1 MKHKREGGKK
11 FLAFLLSAVMVSQM
25 YAMPVQ
31 SAFASQEGADGLS
44 VNEGSAVAGDTD
56 DQALRSDSYNGAAD
70 FREIASGISVTV
82 YKDAAMDEPLG
93 DEPVVDGAH
102 LYGKLNIDFAEK
114 EQPTLES
121 PNIKYVFPNNVNFTN
136 KGEQPLYDSSNNVAG
151 TWRIENGVAYLHYN
165 EDWLRTH
172 PSGCTAY
179 VGFDFSVQES
189 GKGDGDQVIINFPGT
204 GTSVTVNIKDGDVAG
219 SKFGANPSKE
229 WEMPTFDPTDNT
241 YTWTVKVSPQTIA
254 HDLKIY
260 DIIGSNLEF
269 VGGSFTLVDKDGN
282 PVSGT
287 CDASVDGKEATISL
301 GTLTKGDYYVQYKTK
316 VKQSALD
323 ALKDGENLSDVGNSV
338 RWTWGTSYQQEG
350 QSSPV
355 YPQTA
360 KYSMVSKYAADGS
373 VNENINWTVK
383 LNTGTLKAD
392 MSGYVFTDTLDAGQ
406 KFKAGTQYTVTDAAG
421 KVVAAGR
428 VDPSSNKLS
437 FTLPANLGK
446 QELTVTYAT
455 EMADPASSK
464 SVSNTATVTPSNGT
478 GVGGGATATYQP
490 SDSRTYISKE
500 LVQEGNAENGGKAS
514 WTSTVYFSAMESDT
528 DPGKVVFSDGIRKD
542 TWQQIKFSDV
552 VLKVAGTGQ
561 TLTAGT
567 DYEITNDGQ
576 WNDLQITFKSSELT
590 RSLIGTGNVVVS
602 YNTDCGTGAGTYTNT
617 SSVVIDNVKKGE
629 AKASYEVKAEAKA
642 PFTKKSSGNAW
653 WKADYVWADGTKGA
667 WIADWTIHANCDEP
681 NDWTHNAAGDLKGA
695 DVVIKDTLG
704 EGMEYVAGSSRY
716 WLRAANG
723 FTPAGDW
730 PTLTAEPATDGNVAT
745 FTIPTSSVVNGEGS
759 WNGYVELKYQTAIKP
774 SAVEPGET
782 REFSNT
788 AEGSAG
794 EKSFPAVTATT
805 SVANKVLDKQA
816 QRASDGS
823 HVTYTISVN
832 PNAQTIGDADTLTL
846 TDTMSAAASF
856 TKGTLS
862 VKDAAGNELTDG
874 VSYALKNK
882 ANDDGSTSTVLT
894 ITVPN
899 SKALKITYN
908 AAPQGAV
915 GDVVEI
921 SNNVVVE
928 GYASS
933 AARHSQK
940 WTVNKS
946 NAGTD
951 ATSYGITISKAND
964 GGNIALEGAEF
975 ELYQVDLDASTPG
988 NLVKSR
994 VETAG
999 ANPKA
1004 TDASGLVSFGDKD
1017 NPLASNTLYCFV
1029 ETKAPAGYKISNTE
1043 PTYVMFSGTSAQD
1056 KKDYAAALAK
1066 AKALGIT
1073 PNAGTSFNVF
1083 DEKSDQP
1090 EVAPTSVSLAARKV
1104 LTGRALTEGEF
1115 SFELKDASGN
1125 VLQTKTNAAD
1135 GSVAFDAIKYSQA
1148 GDFDY
1153 TISEVTKTGAEAKGV
1168 TYDGRQ
1174 VAVHV
1179 SVKQDPGSGELS
1191 ATVSYDGEDET
1202 PVFTNSYAAKGGLV
1216 LRASKTLEGRD
1227 LKAGEFKFEVR
1238 EGGRVVAT
1246 GTSDASGAV
1255 VFSELTY
1262 TEAGSH
1268 KYEVTEV
1275 AGVDKNITYSE
1286 AKYTVDVEVADNGD
1300 GTLTATP
1307 TVEGGKA
1314 LEFGNKFT
1322 PDAASVALSAKKDL
1336 TGRALT
1342 EGEFSFQVKEGE
1354 TVVATASNDAAG
1366 NVSFPQISYT
1376 APGEHDYTISEVAG
1390 GEVGMAYDSATYK
1403 AHVSVTQDA
1412 STGLLSAEATYEN
1425 GGLPIFRNT
1434 YSQASGE
1441 FQLSVAKTVNG
1452 GAPKAGETFGFSASA
1467 EGENAD
1473 SAPALADV
1481 TTDPEGKATFVPAL
1495 LADKDAGK
1503 TYTYRIHET
1512 GDLADGWTRAAD
1524 VIATVT
1530 VSGRTADNKL
1540 TAKVSYKQDAAGAE
1554 AYEGAAKFDNTF
1566 SASTAAVVAV
1576 SKKVTGG
1583 TSAVAGEAFE
1593 FELLGKDGS
1602 KVEGVDNVK
1611 VQAGG
1616 TAEFTG
1622 LKYTTADAGKT
1633 FDYTVH
1639 EIGHNTNGW
1648 TAASDVEATV
1658 KVTERADRSLAA
1670 EVSYGRGTN
1679 SAEFTNTYATSG
1691 EATFGVYKTVNGG
1704 TEAKPG
1710 EVFSFELYEADQI
1723 GNKTGEALDKVETA
1737 AGQVKDFSSRK
1748 FTSEGTYK
1756 FVIHETGHNDKG
1768 WTAASDVL
1776 VTVVATDNGNG
1787 TLKLKTTY
1795 SRSAEGVAGFDD
1807 TYAASGEATIKV
1819 SKTVNGGSDAKEGE
1833 FFEFELL
1840 DKGGNKVEGVDNV
1853 KVQAG
1858 GTAEFTG
1865 LKYSFADAGKKIE
1878 YTVHEVGHNSN
1889 GWTAASDVPV
1899 SVEVSD
1905 NGNGTLSTKAS
1916 YPGDAVAAE
1925 FDNIYEVVPAT
1936 AAPSVL
1942 KTVKTND
1949 GRAWQMQAGQF
1960 SFELC
1965 DATGRVLQTKFND
1978 ANGAA
1983 GFDPLS
1989 FGAPGTYTYQVR
2001 EGAVC
2006 APLAQTIERDATVYT
2021 VTYVVGEKNDGTENA
2036 RDLEVKSATV
2046 KSSSAIDVDADEG
2059 ADQGL
2064 SFVNVEKP
2072 GVPEQPAAPKAPEAP
2087 KGSDASTGTGAA
2099 KSGKT
2104 PQTGDVT
2111 SNVLSVAAATVGLA
2125 FMAATLHRRRED

>member
-1 MKHKREGGKK
+1 
-11 FLAFLLSAVMVSQM
+11 
-25 YAMPVQ
+25 
-31 SAFASQEGADGLS
+31 
-44 VNEGSAVAGDTD
+44 
-56 DQALRSDSYNGAAD
+56 
-70 FREIASGISVTV
+70 
-82 YKDAAMDEPLG
+82 
-93 DEPVVDGAH
+93 
-102 LYGKLNIDFAEK
+102 
-114 EQPTLES
+114 
-121 PNIKYVFPNNVNFTN
+121 
-136 KGEQPLYDSSNNVAG
+136 
-151 TWRIENGVAYLHYN
+151 
-165 EDWLRTH
+165 
-172 PSGCTAY
+172 
-179 VGFDFSVQES
+179 
-189 GKGDGDQVIINFPGT
+189 
-204 GTSVTVNIKDGDVAG
+204 
-219 SKFGANPSKE
+219 
-229 WEMPTFDPTDNT
+229 
-241 YTWTVKVSPQTIA
+241 
-254 HDLKIY
+254 
-260 DIIGSNLEF
+260 
-269 VGGSFTLVDKDGN
+269 
-282 PVSGT
+282 
-287 CDASVDGKEATISL
+287 
-301 GTLTKGDYYVQYKTK
+301 
-316 VKQSALD
+316 
-323 ALKDGENLSDVGNSV
+323 
-338 RWTWGTSYQQEG
+338 
-350 QSSPV
+350 
-355 YPQTA
+355 
-360 KYSMVSKYAADGS
+360 MVSKYAADGS

-383 LNTGTLKAD
+383 LNTGTLKAN

-406 KFKAGTQYTVTDAAG
+406 RFKAGTQYTVTDAAG
-421 KVVAAGR
+421 KTVATGD

-437 FTLPANLGK
+437 FTLPADLGK

-528 DPGKVVFSDGIRKD
+528 DSGKVVFSDSIRKD

-561 TLTAGT
+561 TLTAGA

-617 SSVVIDNVKKGE
+617 SSVVIGNVKKGE

-642 PFTKKSSGNAW
+642 PFSKKSSGNAW

-704 EGMEYVAGSSRY
+704 EDMEYVVGSSRY
-716 WLRAANG
+716 WLRGATG
-723 FTPAGDW
+723 FKSVGDW

-794 EKSFPAVTATT
+794 EKSFPATTATT
-805 SVANKVLDKQA
+805 SAANKVLDKQA

-862 VKDAAGNELTDG
+862 VKDAAGNEVTDG

-908 AAPQGAV
+908 VAPQGAV

-921 SNNVVVE
+921 SNNVVIE

-933 AARHSQK
+933 AARHNQK

-1104 LTGRALTEGEF
+1104 LTGRALT
-1115 SFELKDASGN
+1115 D
-1125 VLQTKTNAAD
+1125 
-1135 GSVAFDAIKYSQA
+1135 
-1148 GDFDY
+1148 
-1153 TISEVTKTGAEAKGV
+1153 
-1168 TYDGRQ
+1168 
-1174 VAVHV
+1174 
-1179 SVKQDPGSGELS
+1179 
-1191 ATVSYDGEDET
+1191 
-1202 PVFTNSYAAKGGLV
+1202 
-1216 LRASKTLEGRD
+1216 
-1227 LKAGEFKFEVR
+1227 
-1238 EGGRVVAT
+1238 
-1246 GTSDASGAV
+1246 
-1255 VFSELTY
+1255 
-1262 TEAGSH
+1262 
-1268 KYEVTEV
+1268 
-1275 AGVDKNITYSE
+1275 
-1286 AKYTVDVEVADNGD
+1286 
-1300 GTLTATP
+1300 
-1307 TVEGGKA
+1307 
-1314 LEFGNKFT
+1314 
-1322 PDAASVALSAKKDL
+1322 
-1336 TGRALT
+1336 
-1342 EGEFSFQVKEGE
+1342 GEFSFQVKEGE
-1354 TVVATASNDAAG
+1354 MVVAAASNDADG

-1390 GEVGMAYDSATYK
+1390 GEAGMAYDSATYK

-1412 STGLLSAEATYEN
+1412 STGQLSAEATYAN
-1425 GGLPIFRNT
+1425 GGSPTFRNT

-1452 GAPKAGETFGFSASA
+1452 TAPKAGETFDFSATA

-1473 SAPALADV
+1473 SAPALVDV
-1481 TTDPEGKATFVPAL
+1481 TTDPEGKATFAPAL

-1540 TAKVSYKQDAAGAE
+1540 TAKVSYRQDAEGAE

-1566 SASTAAVVAV
+1566 STSTAAAIAV

-1593 FELLGKDGS
+1593 FELLDKDGS
-1602 KVEGVDNVK
+1602 
-1611 VQAGG
+1611 
-1616 TAEFTG
+1616 
-1622 LKYTTADAGKT
+1622 
-1633 FDYTVH
+1633 
-1639 EIGHNTNGW
+1639 
-1648 TAASDVEATV
+1648 
-1658 KVTERADRSLAA
+1658 
-1670 EVSYGRGTN
+1670 
-1679 SAEFTNTYATSG
+1679 
-1691 EATFGVYKTVNGG
+1691 
-1704 TEAKPG
+1704 
-1710 EVFSFELYEADQI
+1710 
-1723 GNKTGEALDKVETA
+1723 
-1737 AGQVKDFSSRK
+1737 
-1748 FTSEGTYK
+1748 
-1756 FVIHETGHNDKG
+1756 
-1768 WTAASDVL
+1768 
-1776 VTVVATDNGNG
+1776 
-1787 TLKLKTTY
+1787 
-1795 SRSAEGVAGFDD
+1795 
-1807 TYAASGEATIKV
+1807 
-1819 SKTVNGGSDAKEGE
+1819 
-1833 FFEFELL
+1833 
-1840 DKGGNKVEGVDNV
+1840 KVEGVDNV

-1865 LKYSFADAGKKIE
+1865 LKYSFADAGKKFE
-1878 YTVHEVGHNSN
+1878 YTVHEVGHNAN

-1905 NGNGTLSTKAS
+1905 NGDGTLSAKAS

-1936 AAPSVL
+1936 ATPSVL
-1942 KTVKTND
+1942 KIVKTND

-1965 DATGRVLQTKFND
+1965 DATGMVLQTKFND

-2006 APLAQTIERDATVYT
+2006 APLAQTIERAATVYT

-2036 RDLEVKSATV
+2036 RDLEVKSVTV

-2059 ADQGL
+2059 TDQGL

-2087 KGSDASTGTGAA
+2087 KGSDAPTGTGAA

-2104 PQTGDVT
+2104 PQTGDAT
-2111 SNVLSVAAATVGLA
+2111 SSVLSVAAATVGLA

>member
-31 SAFASQEGADGLS
+31 SAFASQEGADGIS
-44 VNEGSAVAGDTD
+44 IDEGSAVAGDTD
-56 DQALRSDSYNGAAD
+56 DRALRSGSYNGDAD
-70 FREIASGISVTV
+70 FREVASGISATI

-93 DEPVVDGAH
+93 DERVADGAH
-102 LYGKLNIDFAEK
+102 LYGKLNIDFSEGEK
-114 EQPTLES
+114 PSLDS
-121 PNIKYVFPNNVNFTN
+121 PNIKYTFPDNVDFTDER
-136 KGEQPLYDSSNNVAG
+136 EQPLYDGSNNVAG
-151 TWRIENGVAYLHYN
+151 TWRIEDGVAYLHYN
-165 EDWLRTH
+165 EDWLSTQT
-172 PSGCTAY
+172 SGVIAHVSFKFT
-179 VGFDFSVQES
+179 VKEG
-189 GKGDGDQVIINFPGT
+189 GKGDGDQTVIAFPGT
-204 GTSVTVNIKDGDVAG
+204 GTTVTLQLKDGDVKG

-229 WEMPTFDPTDNT
+229 GEMPTLDPTDST
-241 YTWTVKVSPQTIA
+241 YTWTVKVSPETIA
-254 HDLKIY
+254 HDLKIH
-260 DIIGSNLEF
+260 DTIGSNLEF
-269 VGGSFTLVDKDGN
+269 VDGSFTLVDKDGN

-287 CDASVDGKEATISL
+287 CDASVNGKEATISL

-323 ALKDGENLSDVGNSV
+323 ALKDGEKLSDVENSV
-338 RWTWGTSYQQEG
+338 KWTWGTSNKQEG
-350 QSSPV
+350 QSGPV
-355 YPQTA
+355 NPQTA
-360 KYSMVSKYAADGS
+360 MYSMVSKYADAGS

-421 KVVAAGR
+421 KTVATDD

-437 FTLPANLGK
+437 FTLPENLGK

-455 EMADPASSK
+455 EMADPSSSK
-464 SVSNTATVTPSNGT
+464 SVSNTATVTPSNGP
-478 GVGGGATATYQP
+478 GVDGSATATYQP

-617 SSVVIDNVKKGE
+617 SSVVIDNIKKGE

-695 DVVIKDTLG
+695 DVVIKDTIG

-716 WLRAANG
+716 WLRGANG
-723 FTPAGDW
+723 FKSVGDW

-745 FTIPTSSVVNGEGS
+745 FTIPTSGVVNDEGS

-774 SAVEPGET
+774 SAVEPGKT

-788 AEGSAG
+788 AEGYAG
-794 EKSFPAVTATT
+794 EKSFPATIATT

-816 QRASDGS
+816 QRARDGS

-862 VKDAAGNELTDG
+862 VKDAAGNEVTNG

-899 SKALKITYN
+899 SKALKITYDV
-908 AAPQGAV
+908 APQGAI

-921 SNNVVVE
+921 SNNVVME

-933 AARHSQK
+933 AAQHSQK
-940 WTVNKS
+940 WTVTKS

-964 GGNIALEGAEF
+964 DGNIALEGAEF

-1004 TDASGLVSFGDKD
+1004 TDASGLVGFGDKD
-1017 NPLASNTLYCFV
+1017 NPLAANTLYCFV

-1115 SFELKDASGN
+1115 SFELKDASRN

-1135 GSVAFDAIKYSQA
+1135 GSVAFDAIEYSQA

-1153 TISEVTKTGAEAKGV
+1153 TISEVTKTGTEAKGV

-1179 SVKQDPGSGELS
+1179 SVKQDPDSGELS

-1202 PVFTNSYAAKGGLV
+1202 SVFTNSYAAKGGLV

-1246 GTSDASGAV
+1246 GTNDASGAV

-1275 AGVDKNITYSE
+1275 AGADKNITYSE

-1336 TGRALT
+1336 TGRALM

-1403 AHVSVTQDA
+1403 AHVSVTQNA
-1412 STGLLSAEATYEN
+1412 STGQLSAEATYEN
-1425 GGLPIFRNT
+1425 GGSPTFRNT

-1452 GAPKAGETFGFSASA
+1452 AAPKAGETFGFSAAA

-1473 SAPALADV
+1473 SAPALVDV
-1481 TTDPEGKATFVPAL
+1481 TTDPEGKATFAPPFLPIRTPARP
-1495 LADKDAGK
+1495 
-1503 TYTYRIHET
+1503 TP
-1512 GDLADGWTRAAD
+1512 
-1524 VIATVT
+1524 T
-1530 VSGRTADNKL
+1530 VSTRRVIL
-1540 TAKVSYKQDAAGAE
+1540 PAAGRARR
-1554 AYEGAAKFDNTF
+1554 
-1566 SASTAAVVAV
+1566 
-1576 SKKVTGG
+1576 
-1583 TSAVAGEAFE
+1583 TS
-1593 FELLGKDGS
+1593 S
-1602 KVEGVDNVK
+1602 
-1611 VQAGG
+1611 
-1616 TAEFTG
+1616 
-1622 LKYTTADAGKT
+1622 
-1633 FDYTVH
+1633 
-1639 EIGHNTNGW
+1639 
-1648 TAASDVEATV
+1648 
-1658 KVTERADRSLAA
+1658 
-1670 EVSYGRGTN
+1670 
-1679 SAEFTNTYATSG
+1679 
-1691 EATFGVYKTVNGG
+1691 
-1704 TEAKPG
+1704 P
-1710 EVFSFELYEADQI
+1710 
-1723 GNKTGEALDKVETA
+1723 
-1737 AGQVKDFSSRK
+1737 
-1748 FTSEGTYK
+1748 
-1756 FVIHETGHNDKG
+1756 
-1768 WTAASDVL
+1768 
-1776 VTVVATDNGNG
+1776 
-1787 TLKLKTTY
+1787 
-1795 SRSAEGVAGFDD
+1795 
-1807 TYAASGEATIKV
+1807 
-1819 SKTVNGGSDAKEGE
+1819 
-1833 FFEFELL
+1833 
-1840 DKGGNKVEGVDNV
+1840 
-1853 KVQAG
+1853 
-1858 GTAEFTG
+1858 
-1865 LKYSFADAGKKIE
+1865 
-1878 YTVHEVGHNSN
+1878 
-1889 GWTAASDVPV
+1889 
-1899 SVEVSD
+1899 
-1905 NGNGTLSTKAS
+1905 
-1916 YPGDAVAAE
+1916 
-1925 FDNIYEVVPAT
+1925 
-1936 AAPSVL
+1936 
-1942 KTVKTND
+1942 
-1949 GRAWQMQAGQF
+1949 
-1960 SFELC
+1960 
-1965 DATGRVLQTKFND
+1965 
-1978 ANGAA
+1978 
-1983 GFDPLS
+1983 PL
-1989 FGAPGTYTYQVR
+1989 R
-2001 EGAVC
+2001 
-2006 APLAQTIERDATVYT
+2006 
-2021 VTYVVGEKNDGTENA
+2021 
-2036 RDLEVKSATV
+2036 
-2046 KSSSAIDVDADEG
+2046 
-2059 ADQGL
+2059 
-2064 SFVNVEKP
+2064 
-2072 GVPEQPAAPKAPEAP
+2072 
-2087 KGSDASTGTGAA
+2087 
-2099 KSGKT
+2099 
-2104 PQTGDVT
+2104 
-2111 SNVLSVAAATVGLA
+2111 
-2125 FMAATLHRRRED
+2125 

>member
-1 MKHKREGGKK
+1 MKHKRVGGKK
-11 FLAFLLSAVMVSQM
+11 FLALLLSAVMVSQM

-31 SAFASQEGADGLS
+31 SAFAAAAGEEDQAAEAQQDSGD
-44 VNEGSAVAGDTD
+44 SAVDELAPRAGN
-56 DQALRSDSYNGAAD
+56 YNENAD
-70 FREIASGISVTV
+70 YREVSSGISVTV
-82 YKDAAMDEPLG
+82 YKDAALSEPLG
-93 DEPVVDGAH
+93 DEPVVDGTH

-121 PNIKYVFPNNVNFTN
+121 PNIKYTFPNNVNFTN

-151 TWRIENGVAYLHYN
+151 TWRIEDGVAYLHYN

-179 VGFDFSVQES
+179 VGFDFTVQES
-189 GKGDGDQVIINFPGT
+189 GKGDGDKVIIAFPGT

-219 SKFGANPSKE
+219 NKFGANPNKE
-229 WEMPTFDPTDNT
+229 WELPVFDPEDNT
-241 YTWTVKVSPQTIA
+241 YTWTVRVSPATVA
-254 HDLKIY
+254 HDLKVY
-260 DIIGSNLEF
+260 DTVGSNLEF
-269 VGGSFTLVDKDGN
+269 VDGSFTLVDKDGN

-287 CDASVDGKEATISL
+287 CDASVNGQEATISL

-323 ALKDGENLSDVGNSV
+323 ALKDGEELSDIGNSV
-338 RWTWGTSYQQEG
+338 RWTWGTSNEQEG
-350 QSSPV
+350 QSNTV

-360 KYSMVSKYAADGS
+360 RYSMVSKYAADGS

-421 KVVAAGR
+421 KTVATGD
-428 VDPSSNKLS
+428 VDPSSSKLS

-455 EMADPASSK
+455 EMVDPASSK

-500 LVQEGNAENGGKAS
+500 LVQEGNAENGGQAS

-528 DPGKVVFSDGIRKD
+528 DPSKVVFSDGIQKEP
-542 TWQQIKFSDV
+542 WQQIKFSDV

-561 TLTAGT
+561 TLAEGA
-567 DYEITNDGQ
+567 DYEITDDGQ
-576 WNDLQITFKSSELT
+576 WGSLQIIFKSSELT
-590 RSLIGTGNVVVS
+590 RSLIGAGDVVVS
-602 YNTDCGTGAGTYTNT
+602 YSTDCGTGAGTYTNT

-629 AKASYEVKAEAKA
+629 AKASYEVKAEAEA
-642 PFTKKSSGNAW
+642 PFSKKSFGNAW
-653 WKADYVWADGTKGA
+653 WKADYKWADGTKGA

-716 WLRAANG
+716 WLRGATG
-723 FTPAGDW
+723 FDSAGDW
-730 PTLTAEPATDGNVAT
+730 PTLTVEPATDGNVAT
-745 FTIPTSSVVNGEGS
+745 FTIPTSGMVNDEGS

-774 SAVEPGET
+774 SAVEPGQT
-782 REFSNT
+782 KEFSNT

-794 EKSFPAVTATT
+794 EKSFPATTATT
-805 SVANKVLDKQA
+805 TVANKVLDKQA

-846 TDTMSAAASF
+846 TDTMSATASF

-862 VKDAAGNELTDG
+862 VKDANGNEVTDG

-882 ANDDGSTSTVLT
+882 ANEDGSTSTVLT

-899 SKALKITYN
+899 SKALKITYDV
-908 AAPQGAV
+908 APQGAV
-915 GDVVEI
+915 GDEVEI
-921 SNNVVVE
+921 SNSVVIE

-933 AARHSQK
+933 AVNHSQK
-940 WTVNKS
+940 WVVNKS

-951 ATSYGITISKAND
+951 AVSYGITISKAND
-964 GGNIALEGAEF
+964 DGRTALEGAEF
-975 ELYQVDLDASTPG
+975 ELYQVDLNASAPG
-988 NLVKSR
+988 NLVKSM

-999 ANPKA
+999 DNPKV

-1017 NPLASNTLYCFV
+1017 NPLAANTLYCFV

-1043 PTYVMFSGTSAQD
+1043 PTYVMFSGTTAQD

-1066 AKALGIT
+1066 AQALGIT
-1073 PNAGTSFNVF
+1073 PNAGTTFNVF
-1083 DEKSDQP
+1083 DEKLDQP
-1090 EVAPTSVSLAARKV
+1090 EQPGQPT
-1104 LTGRALTEGEF
+1104 
-1115 SFELKDASGN
+1115 
-1125 VLQTKTNAAD
+1125 
-1135 GSVAFDAIKYSQA
+1135 
-1148 GDFDY
+1148 
-1153 TISEVTKTGAEAKGV
+1153 
-1168 TYDGRQ
+1168 
-1174 VAVHV
+1174 
-1179 SVKQDPGSGELS
+1179 
-1191 ATVSYDGEDET
+1191 
-1202 PVFTNSYAAKGGLV
+1202 
-1216 LRASKTLEGRD
+1216 
-1227 LKAGEFKFEVR
+1227 
-1238 EGGRVVAT
+1238 
-1246 GTSDASGAV
+1246 
-1255 VFSELTY
+1255 
-1262 TEAGSH
+1262 
-1268 KYEVTEV
+1268 
-1275 AGVDKNITYSE
+1275 
-1286 AKYTVDVEVADNGD
+1286 
-1300 GTLTATP
+1300 
-1307 TVEGGKA
+1307 
-1314 LEFGNKFT
+1314 
-1322 PDAASVALSAKKDL
+1322 
-1336 TGRALT
+1336 
-1342 EGEFSFQVKEGE
+1342 
-1354 TVVATASNDAAG
+1354 
-1366 NVSFPQISYT
+1366 
-1376 APGEHDYTISEVAG
+1376 
-1390 GEVGMAYDSATYK
+1390 
-1403 AHVSVTQDA
+1403 
-1412 STGLLSAEATYEN
+1412 
-1425 GGLPIFRNT
+1425 
-1434 YSQASGE
+1434 GE
-1441 FQLSVAKTVNG
+1441 FQLSVEKTVNG
-1452 GAPKAGETFGFSASA
+1452 AAPKAGEAFGFSATA

-1473 SAPALADV
+1473 TAPALGNV
-1481 TTDPEGKATFVPAL
+1481 TTDVEGKATFASAL
-1495 LADKDAGK
+1495 LSDKDAGK

-1512 GDLADGWTRAAD
+1512 GELADGWTRAAD

-1530 VSGRTADNKL
+1530 VSERSADNKL
-1540 TAKVSYKQDAAGAE
+1540 CAEVSYRQDVDGAE
-1554 AYEGAAKFDNTF
+1554 AYTGAAKFDNAF
-1566 SASTAAVVAV
+1566 NASTVATIAV

-1583 TSAVAGEAFE
+1583 TPAVAGETFD
-1593 FELLGKDGS
+1593 FELKDSTGKVLSTASAKAGETVNFDGI
-1602 KVEGVDNVK
+1602 E
-1611 VQAGG
+1611 
-1616 TAEFTG
+1616 
-1622 LKYTTADAGKT
+1622 YTTADAGKT
-1633 FDYTVH
+1633 FTYTVH
-1639 EIGHNTNGW
+1639 EVGHNDKGW
-1648 TAASDVEATV
+1648 TADSDV
-1658 KVTERADRSLAA
+1658 KVTVNVVEKADRSLVA

-1710 EVFSFELYEADQI
+1710 EVFSFELYEADQN
-1723 GNKTGEALDKVETA
+1723 GNKTGDALDKVETE
-1737 AGQVKDFSSRK
+1737 AGQVKNFSSRK

-1768 WTAASDVL
+1768 WTAASDV
-1776 VTVVATDNGNG
+1776 VATVVATDNGDG
-1787 TLKLKTTY
+1787 TLKLETTY
-1795 SRSAEGVAGFDD
+1795 SNSAEGVAGFDN
-1807 TYAASGEATIKV
+1807 TYAATGEATIKV
-1819 SKTVNGGSDAKEGE
+1819 TKTVNGGSDAKEGE

-1840 DKGGNKVEGVDNV
+1840 DKDGNKVEGVDNV

-1865 LKYSFADAGKKIE
+1865 LKYSFADAGKKFE
-1878 YTVHEVGHNSN
+1878 YTVHEVGHNTN

-1905 NGNGTLSTKAS
+1905 NGDGTLSAEAS

-1925 FDNIYEVVPAT
+1925 FDNIYEVAPAT

-1949 GRAWQMQAGQF
+1949 GRTWEMQAGQF

-1965 DATGRVLQTKFND
+1965 DATGMVLQTKSND
-1978 ANGAA
+1978 ASGVVD
-1983 GFDPLS
+1983 FDLLS
-1989 FGAPGTYTYQVR
+1989 FDAPGTYTYQVR

-2021 VTYVVGEKNDGTENA
+2021 VTYVVDEKNDGTENA
-2036 RDLEVKSATV
+2036 RDLEVKSAVV
-2046 KSSSAIDVDADEG
+2046 KSSSAIDVDAGEG

-2072 GVPEQPAAPKAPEAP
+2072 SVPEQPATPKAPETP
-2087 KGSDASTGTGAA
+2087 KGSDAPTGTGAA

-2111 SNVLSVAAATVGLA
+2111 SSVLSVAAATVGLA

>member
-1 MKHKREGGKK
+1 MKHKKEGGKK

-31 SAFASQEGADGLS
+31 SAFASQEGVDGLS
-44 VNEGSAVAGDTD
+44 VNEGSAVVGDTD
-56 DQALRSDSYNGAAD
+56 DQAPRSGSYNGAAD
-70 FREIASGISVTV
+70 FREVASGISVTV

-121 PNIKYVFPNNVNFTN
+121 PNIKYVFPSNVNFTN

-189 GKGDGDQVIINFPGT
+189 GKGDGDQVIINFPST

-260 DIIGSNLEF
+260 DTIGSNLEF
-269 VGGSFTLVDKDGN
+269 VGGSFALVDKDGN

-287 CDASVDGKEATISL
+287 CDASVNGKEATISL

-383 LNTGTLKAD
+383 LNTGTLKAN

-406 KFKAGTQYTVTDAAG
+406 RFKAGTQYTVTDAAG
-421 KVVAAGR
+421 KTVATGD

-437 FTLPANLGK
+437 FTLPADLGK

-528 DPGKVVFSDGIRKD
+528 DSGKVVFSDSIRKD

-561 TLTAGT
+561 TLTAGA

-617 SSVVIDNVKKGE
+617 SSVVIGNVKKGE

-642 PFTKKSSGNAW
+642 PFSKKSSGNAW

-704 EGMEYVAGSSRY
+704 EDMEYVVGSSRY
-716 WLRAANG
+716 WLRGATG
-723 FTPAGDW
+723 FKSVGDW
-730 PTLTAEPATDGNVAT
+730 PTLTAEPTTSGNVAT
-745 FTIPTSSVVNGEGS
+745 FTIPTSGVVNDEGS

-788 AEGSAG
+788 AEGYAG
-794 EKSFPAVTATT
+794 EKSFPATTATT

-862 VKDAAGNELTDG
+862 VKDAAGNEVTDG

-882 ANDDGSTSTVLT
+882 ANADGSTSTVLT

-908 AAPQGAV
+908 VAPQGAV

-921 SNNVVVE
+921 SNNVVIE

-933 AARHSQK
+933 AAQHSQK

-1104 LTGRALTEGEF
+1104 LDGRALT
-1115 SFELKDASGN
+1115 D
-1125 VLQTKTNAAD
+1125 
-1135 GSVAFDAIKYSQA
+1135 
-1148 GDFDY
+1148 
-1153 TISEVTKTGAEAKGV
+1153 
-1168 TYDGRQ
+1168 
-1174 VAVHV
+1174 
-1179 SVKQDPGSGELS
+1179 
-1191 ATVSYDGEDET
+1191 
-1202 PVFTNSYAAKGGLV
+1202 
-1216 LRASKTLEGRD
+1216 
-1227 LKAGEFKFEVR
+1227 
-1238 EGGRVVAT
+1238 
-1246 GTSDASGAV
+1246 
-1255 VFSELTY
+1255 
-1262 TEAGSH
+1262 
-1268 KYEVTEV
+1268 
-1275 AGVDKNITYSE
+1275 
-1286 AKYTVDVEVADNGD
+1286 
-1300 GTLTATP
+1300 
-1307 TVEGGKA
+1307 
-1314 LEFGNKFT
+1314 
-1322 PDAASVALSAKKDL
+1322 
-1336 TGRALT
+1336 
-1342 EGEFSFQVKEGE
+1342 GEFSFQVKEGE

-1611 VQAGG
+1611 VQAGD

-1648 TAASDVEATV
+1648 KADSDVKVTV
-1658 KVTERADRSLAA
+1658 KVTESTDRSLVA

-1723 GNKTGEALDKVETA
+1723 GNKTGEALDKVETV
-1737 AGQVKDFSSRK
+1737 AGQVKNFSSRK

-1768 WTAASDVL
+1768 WTAVSDVI
-1776 VTVVATDNGNG
+1776 VTVVATDNGYG

-1840 DKGGNKVEGVDNV
+1840 DKDGNKVEGVDNV

-1865 LKYSFADAGKKIE
+1865 LKYSFVDAGKKFE
-1878 YTVHEVGHNSN
+1878 YTVHEVGHNAN

-1905 NGNGTLSTKAS
+1905 NGDGTLSAKAS

-1925 FDNIYEVVPAT
+1925 FDNIYEVVPA
-1936 AAPSVL
+1936 AATPSVL
-1942 KTVKTND
+1942 KIVKTND
-1949 GRAWQMQAGQF
+1949 GRAWQMRAGQF

-1965 DATGRVLQTKFND
+1965 DATGMVLQTKFND
-1978 ANGAA
+1978 ANGAVD
-1983 GFDPLS
+1983 FDPLS
-1989 FGAPGTYTYQVR
+1989 FDAPGTYTYQVR

-2036 RDLEVKSATV
+2036 RDLEVKSVTV

-2072 GVPEQPAAPKAPEAP
+2072 DVPEQPAAPKAPEAP
-2087 KGSDASTGTGAA
+2087 KGADAPTGTGAA

>member
-31 SAFASQEGADGLS
+31 SAFASQEGVDGLS
-44 VNEGSAVAGDTD
+44 VNEGSAVVGDID

-260 DIIGSNLEF
+260 DTIGSNLEF
-269 VGGSFTLVDKDGN
+269 VGGSFALVDKDGN

-338 RWTWGTSYQQEG
+338 RWTWGTSNKQEG

-421 KVVAAGR
+421 KVVAAGH

-464 SVSNTATVTPSNGT
+464 SVSNTATVTPSNGP

-500 LVQEGNAENGGKAS
+500 LVQESNAENGGKAS

-528 DPGKVVFSDGIRKD
+528 DPGKVVFSDDIQKD
-542 TWQQIKFSDV
+542 PWQQIKFSDV

-561 TLTAGT
+561 TLTAGA

-617 SSVVIDNVKKGE
+617 SSIAVDNVKKGE
-629 AKASYEVKAEAKA
+629 ARASYEVKAEAKA
-642 PFTKKSSGNAW
+642 PFSKKSSGNAW

-716 WLRAANG
+716 WLRGATG
-723 FTPAGDW
+723 FKSAGDW

-745 FTIPTSSVVNGEGS
+745 FTISTRGVVNDEGS

-788 AEGSAG
+788 AEGYAG
-794 EKSFPAVTATT
+794 EKSFPATTATT

-832 PNAQTIGDADTLTL
+832 PNAHTIGDADTLTL

-862 VKDAAGNELTDG
+862 VKDAAGNEVTDG

-908 AAPQGAV
+908 VAPQGAV

-921 SNNVVVE
+921 SNNVVIE

-994 VETAG
+994 VETVG

-1090 EVAPTSVSLAARKV
+1090 EKPEVTPVDVSLAAQKV
-1104 LTGRALTEGEF
+1104 L
-1115 SFELKDASGN
+1115 
-1125 VLQTKTNAAD
+1125 
-1135 GSVAFDAIKYSQA
+1135 
-1148 GDFDY
+1148 
-1153 TISEVTKTGAEAKGV
+1153 
-1168 TYDGRQ
+1168 DGR
-1174 VAVHV
+1174 
-1179 SVKQDPGSGELS
+1179 
-1191 ATVSYDGEDET
+1191 
-1202 PVFTNSYAAKGGLV
+1202 V
-1216 LRASKTLEGRD
+1216 LTD
-1227 LKAGEFKFEVR
+1227 
-1238 EGGRVVAT
+1238 
-1246 GTSDASGAV
+1246 
-1255 VFSELTY
+1255 
-1262 TEAGSH
+1262 
-1268 KYEVTEV
+1268 
-1275 AGVDKNITYSE
+1275 
-1286 AKYTVDVEVADNGD
+1286 
-1300 GTLTATP
+1300 
-1307 TVEGGKA
+1307 
-1314 LEFGNKFT
+1314 
-1322 PDAASVALSAKKDL
+1322 
-1336 TGRALT
+1336 
-1342 EGEFSFQVKEGE
+1342 GEFSFQVKEGE

-1403 AHVSVTQDA
+1403 AHVSVTQNA
-1412 STGLLSAEATYEN
+1412 STGQLSAKATYEN
-1425 GGLPIFRNT
+1425 GGSPTFRNT

-1452 GAPKAGETFGFSASA
+1452 TAPKAGETFGFSASA

-1473 SAPALADV
+1473 SAPALVDV
-1481 TTDPEGKATFVPAL
+1481 TTDPEGKATFAPAL

-1530 VSGRTADNKL
+1530 VSERTADNKL
-1540 TAKVSYKQDAAGAE
+1540 TAKVSYRQDAEGAE

-1566 SASTAAVVAV
+1566 STSTAAAIAV

-1593 FELLGKDGS
+1593 FELLDKDGS

-1648 TAASDVEATV
+1648 KADSDVKVTV
-1658 KVTERADRSLAA
+1658 KVTENADRSLAA

-1723 GNKTGEALDKVETA
+1723 GNKTGEALDKVETV
-1737 AGQVKDFSSRK
+1737 AGQVKNFSSRK

-1756 FVIHETGHNDKG
+1756 FVIHEVGHNANG
-1768 WTAASDVL
+1768 WTAASDVI

-1787 TLKLKTTY
+1787 TLKLETNY
-1795 SRSAEGVAGFDD
+1795 SNSVEGVAGFDD

-1840 DKGGNKVEGVDNV
+1840 DKDGSKVEGVDNV

-1865 LKYSFADAGKKIE
+1865 LKYSFADAGKKFE
-1878 YTVHEVGHNSN
+1878 YIVHEVGHNTN

-1905 NGNGTLSTKAS
+1905 NGDGTLSAKAS

-1965 DATGRVLQTKFND
+1965 DATGMVLQTKFND
-1978 ANGAA
+1978 ANGAVD
-1983 GFDPLS
+1983 FDLLS

-2087 KGSDASTGTGAA
+2087 KGSDAPTGTGAA

>member
-1 MKHKREGGKK
+1 MKHKKEGGKK

-31 SAFASQEGADGLS
+31 SAFASQEGVDGLS
-44 VNEGSAVAGDTD
+44 VNEGSAVVGDTD
-56 DQALRSDSYNGAAD
+56 DQAPRSGSYNGAAD
-70 FREIASGISVTV
+70 FREVASGISVTV

-121 PNIKYVFPNNVNFTN
+121 PNIKYVFPSNVNFTN

-189 GKGDGDQVIINFPGT
+189 GKGDGDQVIINFPST

-260 DIIGSNLEF
+260 DTIGSNLEF
-269 VGGSFTLVDKDGN
+269 VGGSFALVDKDGN

-287 CDASVDGKEATISL
+287 CDASVNGKEATISL

-383 LNTGTLKAD
+383 LNTGTLKAN

-406 KFKAGTQYTVTDAAG
+406 RFKAGTQYTVTDAAG
-421 KVVAAGR
+421 KTVATGD

-437 FTLPANLGK
+437 FTLPADLGK

-455 EMADPASSK
+455 EMTDPASSK

-528 DPGKVVFSDGIRKD
+528 DSGKVVFSDSIRKD

-561 TLTAGT
+561 TLTAGA

-617 SSVVIDNVKKGE
+617 SSVVIGNVKKGE

-642 PFTKKSSGNAW
+642 PFSKKSSGNAW

-704 EGMEYVAGSSRY
+704 EDMEYVVGSSRY
-716 WLRAANG
+716 WLRGATG
-723 FTPAGDW
+723 FKSVGDW
-730 PTLTAEPATDGNVAT
+730 PTLTAEPTTSGNVAT
-745 FTIPTSSVVNGEGS
+745 FTIPTSGVVNDEGS

-788 AEGSAG
+788 AEGYAG
-794 EKSFPAVTATT
+794 EKSFPATTATT

-862 VKDAAGNELTDG
+862 VKDAAGNEVTDG

-882 ANDDGSTSTVLT
+882 ANADGSTSTVLT

-908 AAPQGAV
+908 VAPQGAV

-921 SNNVVVE
+921 SNNVVIE

-933 AARHSQK
+933 AAQHSQK

-1104 LTGRALTEGEF
+1104 
-1115 SFELKDASGN
+1115 
-1125 VLQTKTNAAD
+1125 
-1135 GSVAFDAIKYSQA
+1135 
-1148 GDFDY
+1148 
-1153 TISEVTKTGAEAKGV
+1153 
-1168 TYDGRQ
+1168 
-1174 VAVHV
+1174 
-1179 SVKQDPGSGELS
+1179 
-1191 ATVSYDGEDET
+1191 
-1202 PVFTNSYAAKGGLV
+1202 
-1216 LRASKTLEGRD
+1216 
-1227 LKAGEFKFEVR
+1227 
-1238 EGGRVVAT
+1238 
-1246 GTSDASGAV
+1246 
-1255 VFSELTY
+1255 
-1262 TEAGSH
+1262 
-1268 KYEVTEV
+1268 
-1275 AGVDKNITYSE
+1275 
-1286 AKYTVDVEVADNGD
+1286 
-1300 GTLTATP
+1300 
-1307 TVEGGKA
+1307 
-1314 LEFGNKFT
+1314 
-1322 PDAASVALSAKKDL
+1322 L

-1787 TLKLKTTY
+1787 TLKLETTY
-1795 SRSAEGVAGFDD
+1795 SNPVEGVAGFDD

-2036 RDLEVKSATV
+2036 RDLEVKSVTV

-2072 GVPEQPAAPKAPEAP
+2072 DVPEQPAAPKAPEAP

>member
-31 SAFASQEGADGLS
+31 SAFASQEGADGIS
-44 VNEGSAVAGDTD
+44 IDEGSAVAGDTD
-56 DQALRSDSYNGAAD
+56 DRALRSGSYNGDAD
-70 FREIASGISVTV
+70 FREVASGISATI

-93 DEPVVDGAH
+93 DERVADGAH
-102 LYGKLNIDFAEK
+102 LYGKLNIDFSEGEK
-114 EQPTLES
+114 PSLDS
-121 PNIKYVFPNNVNFTN
+121 PNIKYTFPDNVDFTDER
-136 KGEQPLYDSSNNVAG
+136 EQPLYDGSNNVAG
-151 TWRIENGVAYLHYN
+151 TWRIEDGVAYLHYN
-165 EDWLRTH
+165 EDWLSTH
-172 PSGCTAY
+172 TSGVIAHVSFKFT
-179 VGFDFSVQES
+179 VKEG
-189 GKGDGDQVIINFPGT
+189 GKGDGDQTVIAFPGT
-204 GTSVTVNIKDGDVAG
+204 GTTVTLQLKDGDVKG

-229 WEMPTFDPTDNT
+229 GEMPTLDPTDST

-254 HDLKIY
+254 HDLKIH
-260 DIIGSNLEF
+260 DTIGSNLEF
-269 VGGSFTLVDKDGN
+269 VDGSFTLVDKDGN

-287 CDASVDGKEATISL
+287 CDASVNGKEATISL

-323 ALKDGENLSDVGNSV
+323 ALKDGEKLSDVENSV
-338 RWTWGTSYQQEG
+338 KWTWGTSYQQEG
-350 QSSPV
+350 QSGPV
-355 YPQTA
+355 NPQTA
-360 KYSMVSKYAADGS
+360 MYSMVSKYADAGS

-383 LNTGTLKAD
+383 LNAGTLKAD

-421 KVVAAGR
+421 KTVATDD

-437 FTLPANLGK
+437 FTLPENLGK

-455 EMADPASSK
+455 EMADPSSSK
-464 SVSNTATVTPSNGT
+464 SVSNTATVAPSNGP
-478 GVGGGATATYQP
+478 GVDGSATATYQP

-514 WTSTVYFSAMESDT
+514 WSSTVYFSAMENDT
-528 DPGKVVFSDGIRKD
+528 DPGKVVFSDGIKRNP
-542 TWQQIKFSDV
+542 WQQIKFSDV

-576 WNDLQITFKSSELT
+576 WNDLQITFRSSELT
-590 RSLIGTGNVVVS
+590 RGLIGTGDVVVS

-642 PFTKKSSGNAW
+642 PFSKKSSGNAW

-681 NDWTHNAAGDLKGA
+681 NDWTHTAAGDLKGA
-695 DVVIKDTLG
+695 DVVIKDTIG

-716 WLRAANG
+716 WLRGANG
-723 FTPAGDW
+723 FKSVGDW

-745 FTIPTSSVVNGEGS
+745 FTIPTSGVVNDEGS

-794 EKSFPAVTATT
+794 KKSFPATTAKT

-832 PNAQTIGDADTLTL
+832 PNAQTIGDADALTL

-862 VKDAAGNELTDG
+862 VKDAAGNEVTDG

-908 AAPQGAV
+908 VAPQGAV

-921 SNNVVVE
+921 SNNVVIE

-1004 TDASGLVSFGDKD
+1004 TDARGLVSFGDKD

-1090 EVAPTSVSLAARKV
+1090 EKPEKPEVTPVDVSLAAQKV
-1104 LTGRALTEGEF
+1104 LDGRALM
-1115 SFELKDASGN
+1115 
-1125 VLQTKTNAAD
+1125 
-1135 GSVAFDAIKYSQA
+1135 
-1148 GDFDY
+1148 
-1153 TISEVTKTGAEAKGV
+1153 
-1168 TYDGRQ
+1168 
-1174 VAVHV
+1174 
-1179 SVKQDPGSGELS
+1179 
-1191 ATVSYDGEDET
+1191 
-1202 PVFTNSYAAKGGLV
+1202 
-1216 LRASKTLEGRD
+1216 
-1227 LKAGEFKFEVR
+1227 
-1238 EGGRVVAT
+1238 
-1246 GTSDASGAV
+1246 
-1255 VFSELTY
+1255 
-1262 TEAGSH
+1262 
-1268 KYEVTEV
+1268 
-1275 AGVDKNITYSE
+1275 
-1286 AKYTVDVEVADNGD
+1286 
-1300 GTLTATP
+1300 
-1307 TVEGGKA
+1307 
-1314 LEFGNKFT
+1314 
-1322 PDAASVALSAKKDL
+1322 
-1336 TGRALT
+1336 
-1342 EGEFSFQVKEGE
+1342 EGEFSFQVKEGG
-1354 TVVATASNDAAG
+1354 TVVATASNDTAG

-1390 GEVGMAYDSATYK
+1390 GEAGMAYDSATYK
-1403 AHVSVTQDA
+1403 AHVSVTQNA
-1412 STGLLSAEATYEN
+1412 STGQLSAEATYEN
-1425 GGLPIFRNT
+1425 GGSPTFRNT

-1452 GAPKAGETFGFSASA
+1452 AAPKAGETFGFSAAA

-1473 SAPALADV
+1473 SAPALVDV
-1481 TTDPEGKATFVPAL
+1481 TTDPEGKATFAPAL

-1512 GDLADGWTRAAD
+1512 GDLAGGWTRAAD

-1530 VSGRTADNKL
+1530 VSGRTTDNKL
-1540 TAKVSYKQDAAGAE
+1540 TAKVSYRQDVDGAE
-1554 AYEGAAKFDNTF
+1554 AYTGVAKFDNTF
-1566 SASTAAVVAV
+1566 STSTAATIAV

-1622 LKYTTADAGKT
+1622 LKY
-1633 FDYTVH
+1633 
-1639 EIGHNTNGW
+1639 
-1648 TAASDVEATV
+1648 
-1658 KVTERADRSLAA
+1658 
-1670 EVSYGRGTN
+1670 
-1679 SAEFTNTYATSG
+1679 
-1691 EATFGVYKTVNGG
+1691 
-1704 TEAKPG
+1704 
-1710 EVFSFELYEADQI
+1710 
-1723 GNKTGEALDKVETA
+1723 
-1737 AGQVKDFSSRK
+1737 
-1748 FTSEGTYK
+1748 
-1756 FVIHETGHNDKG
+1756 
-1768 WTAASDVL
+1768 
-1776 VTVVATDNGNG
+1776 
-1787 TLKLKTTY
+1787 
-1795 SRSAEGVAGFDD
+1795 
-1807 TYAASGEATIKV
+1807 
-1819 SKTVNGGSDAKEGE
+1819 
-1833 FFEFELL
+1833 
-1840 DKGGNKVEGVDNV
+1840 
-1853 KVQAG
+1853 
-1858 GTAEFTG
+1858 
-1865 LKYSFADAGKKIE
+1865 SFADAGKKLE
-1878 YTVHEVGHNSN
+1878 YIVHEVGHNTN

-1905 NGNGTLSTKAS
+1905 NGDGTLSAKAS

-1965 DATGRVLQTKFND
+1965 DATGMVLQTKFND
-1978 ANGAA
+1978 ANGAV

-2036 RDLEVKSATV
+2036 RDLEVKSVTV

-2059 ADQGL
+2059 TDQGL

-2087 KGSDASTGTGAA
+2087 KGTDAPTGTGAA

>member
-1 MKHKREGGKK
+1 MKHKKEGGKK

-31 SAFASQEGADGLS
+31 SAFASQEGVDGLS
-44 VNEGSAVAGDTD
+44 VNEGSAVVGDTD
-56 DQALRSDSYNGAAD
+56 DQAPRSGSYNGAAD
-70 FREIASGISVTV
+70 FREVASGISVTV

-121 PNIKYVFPNNVNFTN
+121 PNIKYVFPSNVNFTN

-189 GKGDGDQVIINFPGT
+189 GKGDGDQVIINFPST

-260 DIIGSNLEF
+260 DTIGSNLEF
-269 VGGSFTLVDKDGN
+269 VGGSFALVDKDGN

-287 CDASVDGKEATISL
+287 CDASVNGKEATISL

-383 LNTGTLKAD
+383 LNTGTLKAN

-406 KFKAGTQYTVTDAAG
+406 RFKAGTQYTVTDAAG
-421 KVVAAGR
+421 KTVATGD

-437 FTLPANLGK
+437 FTLPADLGK

-528 DPGKVVFSDGIRKD
+528 DSGKVVFSDSIRKD

-629 AKASYEVKAEAKA
+629 AKASYEVKAAAKA

-716 WLRAANG
+716 WLRGANG
-723 FTPAGDW
+723 FKSVGDW
-730 PTLTAEPATDGNVAT
+730 PPLTAEPATDGNVAT
-745 FTIPTSSVVNGEGS
+745 FTIPTSGVVNDEGS

-794 EKSFPAVTATT
+794 KKSFPATTATT

-832 PNAQTIGDADTLTL
+832 PNAQTIGDADALTL

-862 VKDAAGNELTDG
+862 VKDAAGNEVTDG

-908 AAPQGAV
+908 VAPQGAV

-921 SNNVVVE
+921 SNNVVIE

-994 VETAG
+994 VETVG

-1090 EVAPTSVSLAARKV
+1090 EVAPISVSLAARKV

-1153 TISEVTKTGAEAKGV
+1153 TISEVTKTGTEAKGV

-1179 SVKQDPGSGELS
+1179 SVKQDPDSGELS

-1246 GTSDASGAV
+1246 GTNDASGAV

-1275 AGVDKNITYSE
+1275 AGSDKNITYSE

-1336 TGRALT
+1336 TGRALM
-1342 EGEFSFQVKEGE
+1342 EGEFKFEVREGDR
-1354 TVVATASNDAAG
+1354 VVAAGTNDVNG
-1366 NVSFPQISYT
+1366 NVSFPEIGYV

-1390 GEVGMAYDSATYK
+1390 DEIGVTYDFATYK
-1403 AHVSVTQDA
+1403 AHVSVTQNA
-1412 STGLLSAEATYEN
+1412 STGVLSAKAMYEN
-1425 GGLPIFRNT
+1425 GGSPTFRNT

-1452 GAPKAGETFGFSASA
+1452 TAPKAGETFGFSASA

-1473 SAPALADV
+1473 SAPALVDV
-1481 TTDPEGKATFVPAL
+1481 TTDPEGKATFAPAL

-1540 TAKVSYKQDAAGAE
+1540 TAKVSYRQDAEGAE

-1566 SASTAAVVAV
+1566 STSTAAAIAV

-1593 FELLGKDGS
+1593 FELLDKDGS
-1602 KVEGVDNVK
+1602 
-1611 VQAGG
+1611 
-1616 TAEFTG
+1616 
-1622 LKYTTADAGKT
+1622 
-1633 FDYTVH
+1633 
-1639 EIGHNTNGW
+1639 
-1648 TAASDVEATV
+1648 
-1658 KVTERADRSLAA
+1658 
-1670 EVSYGRGTN
+1670 
-1679 SAEFTNTYATSG
+1679 
-1691 EATFGVYKTVNGG
+1691 
-1704 TEAKPG
+1704 
-1710 EVFSFELYEADQI
+1710 
-1723 GNKTGEALDKVETA
+1723 
-1737 AGQVKDFSSRK
+1737 
-1748 FTSEGTYK
+1748 
-1756 FVIHETGHNDKG
+1756 
-1768 WTAASDVL
+1768 
-1776 VTVVATDNGNG
+1776 
-1787 TLKLKTTY
+1787 
-1795 SRSAEGVAGFDD
+1795 
-1807 TYAASGEATIKV
+1807 
-1819 SKTVNGGSDAKEGE
+1819 
-1833 FFEFELL
+1833 
-1840 DKGGNKVEGVDNV
+1840 KVEGVDNV

-1865 LKYSFADAGKKIE
+1865 LKYSFADAGKKFE
-1878 YTVHEVGHNSN
+1878 YIVHEVGHNTN

-1905 NGNGTLSTKAS
+1905 NGDGTLSAKAS

-1965 DATGRVLQTKFND
+1965 DATGMVLQTKFND
-1978 ANGAA
+1978 ANGAV

-2046 KSSSAIDVDADEG
+2046 KSSSAIDVDAD
-2059 ADQGL
+2059 QGL

-2072 GVPEQPAAPKAPEAP
+2072 GVPEQPAAPKAPGAP
-2087 KGSDASTGTGAA
+2087 KGSDAPTGTGVA

-2104 PQTGDVT
+2104 PQTGDAT
-2111 SNVLSVAAATVGLA
+2111 SSFLSVAAATVGLA
-2125 FMAATLHRRRED
+2125 FMAATLRRRRED

>member
-1 MKHKREGGKK
+1 MKHKKEGGKK

-31 SAFASQEGADGLS
+31 SAFASQEGVDGLS
-44 VNEGSAVAGDTD
+44 VNEGSAVVGDTD
-56 DQALRSDSYNGAAD
+56 DQAPRSGSYNGAAD
-70 FREIASGISVTV
+70 FREVASGISVTV

-121 PNIKYVFPNNVNFTN
+121 PNIKYVFPSNVNFTN

-189 GKGDGDQVIINFPGT
+189 GKGDGDQVIINFPST

-219 SKFGANPSKE
+219 SKFGTNPSKE

-260 DIIGSNLEF
+260 DTIGSNLEF
-269 VGGSFTLVDKDGN
+269 VGGSFALVDKDGN

-287 CDASVDGKEATISL
+287 CDASVNGKEATISL

-350 QSSPV
+350 QSSSV

-383 LNTGTLKAD
+383 LNTGTLKAN

-406 KFKAGTQYTVTDAAG
+406 RFKAGTQYTVTDAAG
-421 KVVAAGR
+421 KTVATGD

-437 FTLPANLGK
+437 FTLPADLGK

-528 DPGKVVFSDGIRKD
+528 DSGKVVFSDSIRKD

-561 TLTAGT
+561 TLTAGA

-617 SSVVIDNVKKGE
+617 SSVVIGNVKKGE

-642 PFTKKSSGNAW
+642 PFSKKSSGNAW

-704 EGMEYVAGSSRY
+704 EDMEYVVGSSRY
-716 WLRAANG
+716 WLRGATG
-723 FTPAGDW
+723 FKSVGDW
-730 PTLTAEPATDGNVAT
+730 PTLTAEPTTSGNVAT
-745 FTIPTSSVVNGEGS
+745 FTIPTSGVVNDEGS

-788 AEGSAG
+788 AEGYAG
-794 EKSFPAVTATT
+794 EKSFPATTATT

-862 VKDAAGNELTDG
+862 VKDAAGNEVTDG

-882 ANDDGSTSTVLT
+882 ANADGSTSTVLT

-908 AAPQGAV
+908 VAPQGAV

-921 SNNVVVE
+921 SNNVVIE

-933 AARHSQK
+933 AAQHSQK

-1004 TDASGLVSFGDKD
+1004 TDARGLVSFGDKD

-1090 EVAPTSVSLAARKV
+1090 EKPEKPEVTPVDVSLAAQKV
-1104 LTGRALTEGEF
+1104 LDGRALM
-1115 SFELKDASGN
+1115 
-1125 VLQTKTNAAD
+1125 
-1135 GSVAFDAIKYSQA
+1135 
-1148 GDFDY
+1148 
-1153 TISEVTKTGAEAKGV
+1153 
-1168 TYDGRQ
+1168 
-1174 VAVHV
+1174 
-1179 SVKQDPGSGELS
+1179 
-1191 ATVSYDGEDET
+1191 
-1202 PVFTNSYAAKGGLV
+1202 
-1216 LRASKTLEGRD
+1216 
-1227 LKAGEFKFEVR
+1227 
-1238 EGGRVVAT
+1238 
-1246 GTSDASGAV
+1246 
-1255 VFSELTY
+1255 
-1262 TEAGSH
+1262 
-1268 KYEVTEV
+1268 
-1275 AGVDKNITYSE
+1275 
-1286 AKYTVDVEVADNGD
+1286 
-1300 GTLTATP
+1300 
-1307 TVEGGKA
+1307 
-1314 LEFGNKFT
+1314 
-1322 PDAASVALSAKKDL
+1322 
-1336 TGRALT
+1336 
-1342 EGEFSFQVKEGE
+1342 EGEFSFQVKEGG
-1354 TVVATASNDAAG
+1354 TVVATASNDTAG

-1390 GEVGMAYDSATYK
+1390 GEAGMAYDSATYK
-1403 AHVSVTQDA
+1403 AHVSVTQNA
-1412 STGLLSAEATYEN
+1412 STGQLSAEATYEN
-1425 GGLPIFRNT
+1425 GGSPTFRNT

-1452 GAPKAGETFGFSASA
+1452 AAPKAGETFGFSAAA

-1473 SAPALADV
+1473 SAPALVDV
-1481 TTDPEGKATFVPAL
+1481 TTDPEGKATFAPAL

-1512 GDLADGWTRAAD
+1512 GDLAGGWTRAAD

-1530 VSGRTADNKL
+1530 VSERTTDNKL
-1540 TAKVSYKQDAAGAE
+1540 TAKVSYRQDVDGAE
-1554 AYEGAAKFDNTF
+1554 AYTGVAKFDNTF
-1566 SASTAAVVAV
+1566 STSTAATITV

-1593 FELLGKDGS
+1593 FELLDKDGG

-1670 EVSYGRGTN
+1670 EVSYGRGTS

-1787 TLKLKTTY
+1787 TLKLETTY
-1795 SRSAEGVAGFDD
+1795 SNPVEGVAGFDD

-1965 DATGRVLQTKFND
+1965 DATGMVLQTKFND
-1978 ANGAA
+1978 ANGAVD
-1983 GFDPLS
+1983 FDLLS
-1989 FGAPGTYTYQVR
+1989 FGVPGTYTYQVR

-2021 VTYVVGEKNDGTENA
+2021 VTYVVGEKNDGTEHA

-2072 GVPEQPAAPKAPEAP
+2072 GVPEQPAAPKTPEAP
-2087 KGSDASTGTGAA
+2087 KGSDAPTGTGAA